1 MINKAKEILF
11 SNISLLIIVIG
22 SLCSFA
28 ITLIWRN
35 QLEDTFNLY
44 TLIITFISICVSFGF
59 LGMDQVL
66 VRISKFEDNKIFIGR
81 NVFYRLIACG
91 LLFSVVIS
99 FIFSYLY
106 DLSFL
111 HLFVISNSLNFI
123 LLGFNV
129 LRLNYKFVEA
139 QIVNNSHKFLLFI
152 VLIYFINKEFG
163 FHDILGLFTV
173 SILTI
178 GLISLFSIRK
188 LLALSDKA
196 DNRFKSLWIAFL
208 LNIGLLTFIGYG
220 DRILIERLYGED
232 MMGKYFY
239 YLTIFLFP
247 LNLLQNYIGFKE
259 VVRFK
264 EGFTKNQLHK
274 KLFQV
279 LLLGLLVVVMILSV
293 VFIDNNRFL
302 HVDIRKD
309 ALFILFLSILG
320 VSKLIYGLFSAIIGA
335 KGSSKELFIINILSF
350 IIIAIVFLLI
360 LSIPGLSIN
369 YIIIFLVFTFLSRSA
384 YIYTKLVL

>member
-81 NVFYRLIACG
+81 NVFYMLIACG

-188 LLALSDKA
+188 LLVLSDKA

-247 LNLLQNYIGFKE
+247 LNLLQYYIGFKE

-335 KGSSKELFIINILSF
+335 KGSSKEIFIINILSF
-350 IIIAIVFLLI
+350 IILAIVFLLI